1 MQILNPNILVSRRY
15 LGIQPGDDGGE
26 YRQNSHSS
34 VQWIMSQPITVLIVD
49 NEPDFAALAGEM
61 VERERESIVTVSAT
75 DGAQALEEFE
85 RREVDCIVSDYEMSE
100 MSGLE
105 LLETIRE
112 DDPDFPFI
120 LFTGRG
126 SEEIA
131 SEAIAAGV
139 TQYLQ
144 KGSGKEQYAL
154 LANQITNAVTQYRT
168 ETELRESERRYER
181 TLTTLHETTRDL
193 MRGETK
199 DEIYRSAV
207 ETASE
212 IIDVA
217 VAAAYA
223 FEPTDGVLEHAAS
236 TRQSP
241 DRVDPETT
249 FHRGEGLVWEVFS
262 EGESAYYEDVTCE
275 DSEEGDPPRANGEAV
290 DSVEAATTA
299 SRSEL
304 IVPLGTHG
312 VLVAGTGD
320 VDGFDETM
328 TELLY
333 ILAANTEAALDRAER
348 EQLLRDHDRTLT
360 RQNEELTR
368 LNHTNEIV
376 REINHG
382 VAQASTRDAIEKTVC
397 ERLAGTDRYRFAW
410 IAASDD
416 DPPAPT
422 AWAGVDAAYIDRICG
437 DGSRAPEVS
446 LVDDILDTGAVGLVR
461 DVLEDERWQAR
472 RKEALTYGYQTVLG
486 VPLIADERRYGVLV
500 VHVSGADSMGEGERE
515 VLAELGETIGHAIRS
530 VERTRAMVTDSRLE
544 LELAVGDSR
553 LLLNRLSKELTGTQ
567 QITLEGV
574 VDRGEEGIVL
584 FVSAPATADLTSLE
598 ASWATIETLSVVSEG
613 DEETLFEL
621 TVASTSFLDVLRTYD
636 VQVRMATAESSTSRI
651 VLEVPQ
657 QVETRSL
664 VEAIRGE
671 YPETELV
678 AKRETT
684 RTRSARQLDTYLAEK
699 LTDKQLEAL
708 QAAHYSGFFEWPR
721 ETTGEDL
728 ADALGVSSPTYQYH
742 LRAAER
748 KLVTLAFDRE
758 FN

>member
-1 MQILNPNILVSRRY
+1 MA
-15 LGIQPGDDGGE
+15 
-26 YRQNSHSS
+26 
-34 VQWIMSQPITVLIVD
+34 QPITVLVVD

-61 VERERESIVTVSAT
+61 LEREHKSIVTVGAT
-75 DGAQALEEFE
+75 DATEALEVLE
-85 RREVDCIVSDYEMSE
+85 RREVDCIVSDYEMPE
-100 MSGLE
+100 MTGLE
-105 LLETIRE
+105 LLEAIRE
-112 DDPDFPFI
+112 DDPEFPFI

-154 LANQITNAVTQYRT
+154 LANQITNAVSQYRT

-199 DEIYRSAV
+199 EEIYRSAV
-207 ETASE
+207 ETAGD
-212 IIDVA
+212 ILDVA

-223 FEPTDGVLEHAAS
+223 FEPTAGMLEHVSS
-236 TRQSP
+236 TQQSP
-241 DRVDPETT
+241 NRVDPEMT
-249 FHRGEGLVWEVFS
+249 FDRGEGLVWDVFS
-262 EGESAYYEDVTCE
+262 EGESVYYEDVTRE
-275 DSEEGDPPRANGEAV
+275 DSEGVDSARADGEAV
-290 DSVEAATTA
+290 DGVEATA
-299 SRSEL
+299 GAVSRCEL

-328 TELLY
+328 TELVH

-360 RQNEELTR
+360 QQNEELTR

-382 VAQASTRDAIEKTVC
+382 VAQASTREAIEETVC
-397 ERLAGTDRYRFAW
+397 ERLADTDRYRFAW

-416 DPPAPT
+416 EPPVPT
-422 AWAGVDAAYIDRICG
+422 AWAGIDAAYIDRIREDSG
-437 DGSRAPEVS
+437 RAPEVE
-446 LVDDILDTGAVGLVR
+446 LVR
-461 DVLEDERWQAR
+461 DILESGDVVLIPDVLEATEWQSR

-486 VPLIADERRYGVLV
+486 VPLVADERQYGVLG
-500 VHVSGADSMGEGERE
+500 VHVAGADSMGESERE
-515 VLAELGETIGHAIRS
+515 VLIELGETIGHAIRS
-530 VERTRAMVTDSRLE
+530 VERTRAMVTDSRIE
-544 LELAVGDSR
+544 LELAVGGSR
-553 LLLNRLSKELTGTQ
+553 LLLNRLSDYITGTDP
-567 QITLEGV
+567 ITLEGV
-574 VDRGEEGIVL
+574 VDRGEDGIVL
-584 FVSAPATADLTSLE
+584 FVSAPTTADLTSLE
-598 ASWATIETLSVVSEG
+598 AAWASIQTLSVVSEG
-613 DEETLFEL
+613 DDETLFEL
-621 TVASTSFLDVLRTYD
+621 TVATTPFLDVLQTYD
-636 VQVRMATAESSTSRI
+636 VQVRMASAERGTSTL

-657 QVETRSL
+657 RVETRSL
-664 VEAIRGE
+664 VEAIREE

-684 RTRSARQLDTYLAEK
+684 HTRTARQLDTYLAEQ
-699 LTDKQLEAL
+699 LTDKQFEAL

-721 ETTGEDL
+721 ESTGEDL
-728 ADALGVSSPTYQYH
+728 ADALDVSPPTYHYH

-748 KLVTLAFDRE
+748 KLVALAFDRDP
-758 FN
+758 N